1 MKPEAINI
9 CGLTEPATKLLGQ
22 NLEQS
27 PDKFVISANATKQ
40 LCLLRGGSGPG

>member
-9 CGLTEPATKLLGQ
+9 CGLTEPATKLLEQ

-27 PDKFVISANATKQ
+27 PDKFVISANTTKQ
-40 LCLLRGGSGPG
+40 LCLLRGAS